1 MVLFLPVNTHDTRG
15 RLTLRYS
22 AADFTDGN
30 SATKSPFRLN
40 IRTGLNFAAAIRLRA
55 LSGHACP
62 FNAADM
68 CILRSSL
75 RCRPRNVSEIRFRRS
90 AVTGIP
96 LLFSDIRFLAS
107 SLKHPFIPLFH
118 AVRVMS
124 FRWFGVPLP
133 PLFMLY
139 PFSLISDRFSRIQNF
154 SRSFSSSCVWMLDS
168 STTQSKASSPYFRIA
183 AWKTQRSRLL
193 RAAPR
198 CSRRR
203 FPNLV
208 VVWPM
213 YHFSVTVFL
222 AP

>member
-1 MVLFLPVNTHDTRG
+1 
-15 RLTLRYS
+15 
-22 AADFTDGN
+22 
-30 SATKSPFRLN
+30 
-40 IRTGLNFAAAIRLRA
+40 
-55 LSGHACP
+55 
-62 FNAADM
+62 M
-68 CILRSSL
+68 CILCSSL

-107 SLKHPFIPLFH
+107 SLKHPFLPLFH

-139 PFSLISDRFSRIQNF
+139 PFSRISDRFSRIQNF
-154 SRSFSSSCVWMLDS
+154 SRSFSSSCVLIFDS
-168 STTQSKASSPYFRIA
+168 STTHSNVSSPYFRIA

-193 RAAPR
+193 RAAAR

-222 AP
+222 TPYIIPSITYSISNRSVTIYRSALKSSVASVIVIRDILTPVSGFS